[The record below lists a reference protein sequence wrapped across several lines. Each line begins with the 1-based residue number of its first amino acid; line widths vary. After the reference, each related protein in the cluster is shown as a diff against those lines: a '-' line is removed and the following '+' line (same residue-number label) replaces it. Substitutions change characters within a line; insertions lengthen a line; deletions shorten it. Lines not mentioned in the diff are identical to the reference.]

1 MGGESK
7 RQSLSNVMRMTVE
20 ELHTY
25 ADGLSGDCSIPSYDN
40 EVQSEAMAWKDK
52 GNESFRKKEYQRA
65 VELYTRSIELQSLD
79 RHDDGISAL
88 ANRSMAYLKLSR
100 YQECVDDCTMVLE
113 RDTDHVKS
121 YLRRGRAKQHLGE
134 MQGAIEDFEEC
145 LRREP
150 RNSDAIKSRQE
161 SIASYLARGEGLRAF
176 PEHHIAVQSGN
187 DRMGYDP
194 VGTPSMDASPPSGV
208 VPTPSDASKKE
219 ELPVLQ
225 KARIQKKEYKTGV
238 EFEKDWRGCRGD
250 SCQQASM
257 LESIPPES
265 LPVILRQCL
274 SPKLLY
280 QITTVIL
287 SHTAQ
292 QNPSHAIGLLSSL
305 TQTDRFSVNCMSLS
319 TVQKKELERLWSDVT
334 SSLHHH
340 DDDES
345 TEELIQSLQ
354 RLFFYP

>member
-7 RQSLSNVMRMTVE
+7 RQPLSNVMRMTVE
-20 ELHTY
+20 ELHSY
-25 ADGLSGDCSIPSYDN
+25 ADGFSRDSSIPSYADN
-40 EVQSEAMAWKDK
+40 EVQSDSISWKDK
-52 GNESFRKKEYQRA
+52 GNESFQKKDFQRA

-79 RHDDGISAL
+79 CHDGGISAL

-113 RDTDHVKS
+113 RDSDHVKS
-121 YLRRGRAKQHLGE
+121 YLRRGRAKQQLGE

-161 SIASYLARGEGLRAF
+161 SIASYLSRGEGLRAF
-176 PEHHIAVQSGN
+176 PEHHIEVQSC
-187 DRMGYDP
+187 
-194 VGTPSMDASPPSGV
+194 TPSGP
-208 VPTPSDASKKE
+208 VPTCTSDPSSKEK

-225 KARIQKKEYKTGV
+225 KVTIQKKKEYKTGV
-238 EFEKDWRGCRGD
+238 QFEKDWRGCRGD
-250 SCQQASM
+250 SCQQACM

-274 SPKLLY
+274 CPKLLY
-280 QITTVIL
+280 QVTSVIL
-287 SHTAQ
+287 SHTAR
-292 QNPSHAIGLLSSL
+292 QNPSHAIRLLSTL

-319 TVQKKELERLWSDVT
+319 TRQKKDLERLWND
-334 SSLHHH
+334 SLFL
-340 DDDES
+340 DES
-345 TEELIQSLQ
+345 TEELKRVFLMI
-354 RLFFYP
+354 